1 MTTSETT
8 AGLEGWE
15 QTLVRLCVSVPSLTI
30 NLDSNIV
37 AVSLPSIAH
46 SLHADFSD
54 IEWVIS
60 AYTLTFASLVF
71 AGRDAGRPLRP
82 RAHAA
87 RGFERLYGGIIRVRC
102 GPNAMVLNAARALQG
117 VGAALQLSA
126 ALSYAFRGPAR
137 ARAFAFRGSVI
148 GIAISLGP
156 VVDGFI
162 TQ

>member
-8 AGLEGWE
+8 AGLEGWA

-60 AYTLTFASLVF
+60 AYTLTFASLVLPAGMLADRYGRKRMLPVGLTVFTAASF
-71 AGRDAGRPLRP
+71 ACG
-82 RAHAA
+82 AA
-87 RGFERLYGGIIRVRC
+87 
-102 GPNAMVLNAARALQG
+102 PNAMVLNAARALQG
-117 VGAALQLSA
+117 VGAESQLSA
-126 ALSYAFRGPAR
+126 ALSHAFRGPAR

-156 VVDGFI
+156 VAGGFI